1 MYFVAVVCALKSALS
16 IIEPQNFGR
25 VDVVGDLHGDY
36 NSLMALLRLVDLDD
50 DLLVFLGD
58 YADRGPDGV
67 EVIRTVAE
75 LRKEHPKNVI
85 ALMGNHEDFTTT
97 GEPNFNPCTL
107 IDEAQAKTGSWQV
120 YFREEL
126 KPFMGTLPLCVIV
139 PNNALLVHG
148 GISSKLH
155 GIGDLKSPSEELR
168 VDLLWSDPFDG
179 VGEDPNYSRGA
190 GVEFGA
196 DVSEAVCKVLGVE
209 RIIRSHQPQLATV
222 KPYLMHGGRVVTLNA
237 TTVYGGSPFVYFIDP
252 KSTKGDYYR
261 SS

>member
-1 MYFVAVVCALKSALS
+1 MKSSLF

-36 NSLMALLRLVDLDD
+36 KSLVALLELVDLDG

-58 YADRGPDGV
+58 YADRGPSGV

-75 LRKEHPKNVI
+75 LRKEHPKNVV
-85 ALMGNHEDFTTT
+85 ALMGNHEDFTES

-107 IDEAQAKTGSWQV
+107 INEAQAKTGNWQT
-120 YFREEL
+120 YFRKKF
-126 KPFMGTLPLCVIV
+126 KPFIDTLPLCALI

-148 GISSKLH
+148 GVSSKLTK
-155 GIGDLKSPSEELR
+155 IDDLKAPTEELMA
-168 VDLLWSDPFDG
+168 DLLWSDPFDG

-196 DVSEAVCKVLGVE
+196 DVSEAACKALGVG
-209 RIIRSHQPQLATV
+209 RIIRSHQPQLAAT
-222 KPYLMHGGRVVTLNA
+222 KPYLVHEGRVVTVNA

-252 KSTKGDYYR
+252 KSIKGDYYR
-261 SS
+261 SI